1 MKYQTINLNHGIY
14 TITIFANAEF
24 IDGDENELK
33 LKGSVKPDAIGLIVD
48 SKLRNEADFNALNEF
63 IEFLK
68 DRQKM
73 MQEAVVNKFEEDFD
87 NAGNVAEGLETAFD
101 NLPDNFLSLE
111 K

>member
-1 MKYQTINLNHGIY
+1 MRTQTINLKHGIY
-14 TITIFANAEF
+14 TITTFESAEF
-24 IDGDENELK
+24 INGENNEFE
-33 LKGSVKPDAIGLIVD
+33 LKGSVKLDAIGLVVG

-73 MQEAVVNKFEEDFD
+73 MQEAVVNRFEEDFD
-87 NAGNVAEGLETAFD
+87 NAGNVAEGLKVAFN
-101 NLPDNFLSLE
+101 NLPENFL